1 MARVVQWL
9 KEAIHAQLQ
18 GDMMTDLVV
27 GLDLGGTQIRTV
39 LANQDGKFYARETVL
54 TQAHEGPTAVLARIR
69 GAIQTVL
76 PNGPVLSIGAGTPGP
91 TDPYLGVLLMGP
103 NLPGWRNVNLR
114 QELGSHFQ
122 LPVYVGNDANLA
134 GLAEHRYGAG
144 QGVRHM
150 VYITVSTGIG
160 TGVIIDD
167 RMLLGR
173 QGLAAEIGHMTI
185 DAHAEQHGDNVVGTL
200 EGLASG
206 PNIARRAQALLQRGA
221 ASGVLELAD
230 GQIGAVTPRLLN
242 QAARAGDEFALAQF
256 QQAAY
261 YLGVG
266 ITNMLHVF
274 NPDRI
279 VIGGSVWLHARDLME
294 ETIWATIRA
303 RAQSPE
309 YWQELSIVSAAL
321 GDDVGLL
328 GAVALA
334 FDGLHGTREA

>member
-1 MARVVQWL
+1 
-9 KEAIHAQLQ
+9 
-18 GDMMTDLVV
+18 MTDLVV

-39 LANQDGKFYARETVL
+39 LADQSGKVYARKSIL
-54 TQAHEGPTAVLARIR
+54 TKAEEGPRAVLDRIR
-69 GAIQTVL
+69 SAVEAVL
-76 PNGPVLSIGAGTPGP
+76 PDGPVLSIGAGTPGP
-91 TDPYLGVLLMGP
+91 TDPYHGVVLMGP

-114 QELGSHFQ
+114 EELGSYFH

-134 GLAEHRYGAG
+134 GLAEYRYGAG
-144 QGVRHM
+144 QGISHM

-160 TGVIIDD
+160 TGVIIDG

-185 DAHAEQHGDNVVGTL
+185 DAETEQHGDNVVGTL

-206 PNIARRAQALLQRGA
+206 PNIARRAQALLRGGA
-221 ASGVLELAD
+221 KSRVLDLVD
-230 GQIGAVTPRLLN
+230 GRIEEVSPRLLN
-242 QAARAGDEFALAQF
+242 QAARLGDAFALDQF
-256 QQAAY
+256 RQAGR

-266 ITNMLHVF
+266 ITNILHIF

-279 VIGGSVWLHARDLME
+279 VIGGGVWLHAKDLME
-294 ETIWATIRA
+294 DVIWATIRA

-334 FDGLHGTREA
+334 FDGLHGRREA

>member
-1 MARVVQWL
+1 
-9 KEAIHAQLQ
+9 
-18 GDMMTDLVV
+18 MTELVV

-39 LANQDGKFYARETVL
+39 LADQSGKVYARETIL
-54 TQAHEGPTAVLARIR
+54 TRAQEGPDAVLARIR
-69 GAIQTVL
+69 RAIQAVL
-76 PNGPVLSIGAGTPGP
+76 PETPVLSIGAGTPGP
-91 TDPYLGVLLMGP
+91 TDPYQGVLLMGP

-114 QELGSHFQ
+114 EQLESHFGI
-122 LPVYVGNDANLA
+122 PVFVGNDANLA

-144 QGVRHM
+144 QGVSHL

-160 TGVIIDD
+160 TGVIIDG

-173 QGLAAEIGHMTI
+173 QGLAAEVGHITI
-185 DAHAEQHGDNVVGTL
+185 DAEAEQQGDNVVGTL

-206 PNIARRAQALLQRGA
+206 PNLARRAQTLLRAGA
-221 ASGVLELAD
+221 TSCVVEMAGGD
-230 GQIGAVTPRLLN
+230 IDAVTPRLLN
-242 QAARAGDEFALAQF
+242 QAARAGDAFALAEF
-256 QQAAY
+256 GKTAF

-266 ITNMLHVF
+266 ITNILHIF

-279 VIGGSVWLHARDLME
+279 VIGGGVWMHTRDLME
-294 ETIWATIRA
+294 ETIWKTIRA

-334 FDGLHGTREA
+334 FDGLLGRRVA

>member
-1 MARVVQWL
+1 MS
-9 KEAIHAQLQ
+9 E
-18 GDMMTDLVV
+18 LVV

-39 LANQDGKFYARETVL
+39 LADASGKALARRSAL
-54 TQAHEGPTAVLARIR
+54 TLAQEGEDAVLERIY
-69 GAIQTVL
+69 GAIEAVM
-76 PNGPVLSIGAGTPGP
+76 PSDGVAAIGVGAPGP
-91 TDPYLGVLLMGP
+91 TDPYQGVILMGP

-114 QELGSHFQ
+114 DLLTTRFQ
-122 LPVYVGNDANLA
+122 TPTFVGNDANLA

-144 QGVRHM
+144 QGVSHM

-160 TGVIIDD
+160 TGVIVDN

-185 DAHAEQHGDNVVGTL
+185 DASEEAGDTLIGTL

-206 PNIARRAQALLQRGA
+206 PNIAKRAQAALAAGA
-221 ASGVLELAD
+221 ESMVLALVDGELT
-230 GQIGAVTPRLLN
+230 AVTPRILN
-242 QAARAGDEFALAQF
+242 EAARAGDRFALAQF
-256 QQAAY
+256 EITAR
-261 YLGVG
+261 YLGTG
-266 ITNMLHVF
+266 ITNILHIF

-279 VIGGSVWLHARDLME
+279 VLGGSVWMHAQDLMT
-294 ETIWATIRA
+294 ETIWATIRS

-334 FDGLHGTREA
+334 FDGLSGKRAA

>member
-1 MARVVQWL
+1 MN
-9 KEAIHAQLQ
+9 
-18 GDMMTDLVV
+18 DLVV

-39 LANQDGKFYARETVL
+39 LADEAGHIVARHTLL
-54 TQAHEGPTAVLARIR
+54 THAHEGPDAVLARIEDAIHAVQPEGR
-69 GAIQTVL
+69 RIAAIGVGA
-76 PNGPVLSIGAGTPGP
+76 PGP
-91 TDPYLGVLLMGP
+91 TDPYEGVILMGP
-103 NLPGWRNVNLR
+103 NLPGWHRVNLC
-114 QELGSHFQ
+114 Q
-122 LPVYVGNDANLA
+122 LLQAKFETPVFVGNDANLA

-160 TGVIIDD
+160 TGVIIDNH
-167 RMLLGR
+167 MLLGR

-185 DAHAEQHGDNVVGTL
+185 DAKAEQAGDNVVGTL

-206 PNIARRAQALLQRGA
+206 PNIARRARTALAAGA
-221 ASGVLELAD
+221 ASSLREQTGGDFAK
-230 GQIGAVTPRLLN
+230 VTPALLN
-242 QAARAGDEFALAQF
+242 RAAHAGDPFAQEQWRLTG
-256 QQAAY
+256 Y

-266 ITNMLHVF
+266 ITNILHIF

-279 VIGGSVWLHARDLME
+279 VIGGSVWTKAQDLLE
-294 ETIWATIRA
+294 DEVWATIRA

-309 YWQELSIVSAAL
+309 YWQDLCIVSAAL

-334 FDGLHGTREA
+334 FDGLRGQREA

>member
-1 MARVVQWL
+1 MS
-9 KEAIHAQLQ
+9 E
-18 GDMMTDLVV
+18 LVI

-39 LANQDGKFYARETVL
+39 LADATGKALLRHTAL
-54 TQAHEGPTAVLARIR
+54 TLAHEGQAAVQQRIEAAVAAVMPASGVAAIGV
-69 GAIQTVL
+69 GA
-76 PNGPVLSIGAGTPGP
+76 PGP
-91 TDPYLGVLLMGP
+91 TDPYQGVLIMGP

-114 QELGSHFQ
+114 EVLGKRFNA
-122 LPVYVGNDANLA
+122 PVFVGNDANLA

-144 QGVRHM
+144 QGVSHM

-160 TGVIIDD
+160 SGVIVDN

-185 DAHAEQHGDNVVGTL
+185 DATVEGEPEGDHSIIGTL

-206 PNIARRAQALLQRGA
+206 PHIAKRAQRALAAGQGA
-221 ASGVLELAD
+221 QSLVLKLAD
-230 GQIGAVTPRLLN
+230 GELTAVTPRILN
-242 QAARAGDEFALAQF
+242 EAARAGDAFAIEQF
-256 QQAAY
+256 KIAAR
-261 YLGVG
+261 YLGIG
-266 ITNMLHVF
+266 ITNILHIF

-279 VIGGSVWLHARDLME
+279 VIGGSVWMHAHSLMTDLVW
-294 ETIWATIRA
+294 ETIRS

-309 YWQELSIVSAAL
+309 YWQQLSIVSAAL

-334 FDGLHGTREA
+334 YDGLSGTRTA

>member
-1 MARVVQWL
+1 MN
-9 KEAIHAQLQ
+9 
-18 GDMMTDLVV
+18 DLVI

-39 LANQDGKFYARETVL
+39 LADETGRIEARHTIL
-54 TQAHEGPTAVLARIR
+54 THAHEGPQAVLARIEA
-69 GAIQTVL
+69 AIRAVL
-76 PNGPVLSIGAGTPGP
+76 PEAGRVASIGVGAPGP
-91 TDPYLGVLLMGP
+91 TDPYQGVILMGP

-114 QELGSHFQ
+114 ELLEAKFRT
-122 LPVYVGNDANLA
+122 PVFVGNDANLA

-144 QGVRHM
+144 RGVRHM

-185 DAHAEQHGDNVVGTL
+185 DAEAEQAGDNVVGTL

-206 PNIARRAQALLQRGA
+206 PNIARRARTALRA
-221 ASGVLELAD
+221 
-230 GQIGAVTPRLLN
+230 GAVSSLRKQAGEDFADVTPALLN
-242 QAARAGDEFALAQF
+242 QAAHAGDPFAQE
-256 QQAAY
+256 QWRKTGY

-266 ITNMLHVF
+266 ITNMLHSF
-274 NPDRI
+274 NPERI
-279 VIGGSVWLHARDLME
+279 VIGGSVWMNAQDLLE
-294 ETIWATIRA
+294 DVVWETIRA

-309 YWQELSIVSAAL
+309 YWQDLCIVSAAL

-334 FDGLHGTREA
+334 FDGLHGKREA

>member
-1 MARVVQWL
+1 
-9 KEAIHAQLQ
+9 
-18 GDMMTDLVV
+18 MTDLVV

-39 LANQDGKFYARETVL
+39 LADQSGTIYARETLL
-54 TQAHEGPTAVLARIR
+54 TLADEGPEAVLARIR
-69 GAIQTVL
+69 SAIQAVL
-76 PNGPVLSIGAGTPGP
+76 PSAPVLSIGAGTPGP
-91 TDPYLGVLLMGP
+91 TDPYQGILLMGP

-144 QGVRHM
+144 QGVRHLIYM
-150 VYITVSTGIG
+150 TVSTGIG
-160 TGVIIDD
+160 TGVIIDN

-173 QGLAAEIGHMTI
+173 QGLAAELGHMTI
-185 DAHAEQHGDNVVGTL
+185 DAETEQHGDNVVGTL

-206 PNIARRAQALLQRGA
+206 PDIARRAQASLRAGA
-221 ASGVLELAD
+221 KSLVLELAE
-230 GQIGAVTPRLLN
+230 GQIEAVSPRLLSL
-242 QAARAGDEFALAQF
+242 AARTGDAFALEQYR
-256 QQAAY
+256 QTGR

-266 ITNMLHVF
+266 ITNILHIF
-274 NPDRI
+274 NPERI
-279 VIGGSVWLHARDLME
+279 VIGGSVWLHTRDLME
-294 ETIWATIRA
+294 EVVWETIRA

-309 YWQELSIVSAAL
+309 YWQDLSIVSSAL